1 MGSCV
6 EKLCTEMNINRQT
19 QDEYT
24 YQSYTRAMEAVESE
38 ILKWE
43 IVEVTIQRQRGANKY
58 NMVIDEDEEVRN
70 FKGDRLG
77 AFRPAFANNG
87 TITTANSA
95 KNGDG
100 ACSLVL
106 MSEIAA
112 KRKGLKP
119 LARIVGFDDAGV
131 APVYF
136 GIAPTLAISR
146 LLEKTG
152 NRAQEIDWFE
162 INETFAAIPLANMK
176 MLDLDLDSVN
186 VNGGA
191 ISLGH
196 PLGMSGARTVLSLL
210 NTMRVKGGR
219 LGVASIA
226 NGGGGA
232 SAIIIENL

>member
-1 MGSCV
+1 
-6 EKLCTEMNINRQT
+6 
-19 QDEYT
+19 
-24 YQSYTRAMEAVESE
+24 
-38 ILKWE
+38 
-43 IVEVTIQRQRGANKY
+43 
-58 NMVIDEDEEVRN
+58 
-70 FKGDRLG
+70 
-77 AFRPAFANNG
+77 
-87 TITTANSA
+87 
-95 KNGDG
+95 
-100 ACSLVL
+100 

-131 APVYF
+131 APIDF

-196 PLGMSGARTVLSLL
+196 PLGMSGARTVLSML